1 MDWSLRKLTCKQ
13 LMHQL
18 SPLQNVVIPSNGWL
32 KTIRTV
38 IGMTSAQLAH
48 RCGVSKQ
55 RILRI
60 EHDEILMK
68 ITLATLEKVAS
79 QLGCKLIY
87 AIVPEK
93 NLLNI
98 IEEQAERKAIGRLKE
113 ISHSMILEDQK
124 VTDEKQQEQI
134 EIIKEELIKNNI
146 KTIWQ

>member
-1 MDWSLRKLTCKQ
+1 MNWSLRKLTCKQ
-13 LMHQL
+13 LMNQL
-18 SPLQNVVIPSNGWL
+18 SPLQNMIIPSNGWL
-32 KTIRTV
+32 KTIRTA
-38 IGMTSAQLAH
+38 IGMTSQQLAR

-60 EHDEILMK
+60 ENDEVLMK
-68 ITLATLEKVAS
+68 TTLATLEKVAS
-79 QLGCKLIY
+79 QLGCKLVY

-98 IEEQAERKAIGRLKE
+98 IEEQAERTAIDRLKE

-124 VTDEKQQEQI
+124 VIDKKQQEQI
-134 EIIKEELIKNNI
+134 EIIKEELMKNNI

>member
-60 EHDEILMK
+60 ENDEILMK
-68 ITLATLEKVAS
+68 TTLATLEKVAS

>member
-1 MDWSLRKLTCKQ
+1 MNWSLRKLTCKQ
-13 LMHQL
+13 LMNQL
-18 SPLQNVVIPSNGWL
+18 SPLENMIIPSNGWL
-32 KTIRTV
+32 KTIRTA
-38 IGMTSAQLAH
+38 IGMTSQQLAR

-60 EHDEILMK
+60 ENDEVLMK
-68 ITLATLEKVAS
+68 TTLATLEKVAS
-79 QLGCKLIY
+79 QLGCKLVY

-98 IEEQAERKAIGRLKE
+98 IEEQAERMAIDRLKE

-124 VTDEKQQEQI
+124 VIDKKQQEQI
-134 EIIKEELIKNNI
+134 EILKEELMKNNI

>member
-1 MDWSLRKLTCKQ
+1 MNWSLRKLTCKQ
-13 LMHQL
+13 LMNQL
-18 SPLQNVVIPSNGWL
+18 SPLQNIIIPSNGWL
-32 KTIRTV
+32 KTIRTA
-38 IGMTSAQLAH
+38 IGMTSQQLAR

-60 EHDEILMK
+60 ENDEVLMK
-68 ITLATLEKVAS
+68 TTLATLEKVAS
-79 QLGCKLIY
+79 QLGCKLVY

-98 IEEQAERKAIGRLKE
+98 IEEQAERTAIDRLKK

-124 VTDEKQQEQI
+124 VIDKKQQEQI
-134 EIIKEELIKNNI
+134 EILKEELMKNNI